1 LVRACRWP
9 RLLVRRVRDRGAST
23 AISPAGQQLGSPR
36 RQHQRCRLPASGCQ
50 RLEIDQDDRRS
61 LRGLPPADPRPGAPS
76 AAPPP
81 RPHRPGQRSEPGPG
95 ANGGEGEAK
104 RLRPVERNVREREH
118 VGGHSSGSSVIR
130 PPAMASHVDAT
141 VGSPRAD
148 RSVAHQRQLYSYAPQ
163 NHARPRRSQCAPP
176 TRGAEVFMLR
186 RGQLRAAAFE
196 EIPELFR
203 MVRSLIH
210 AVRYR
215 TRLWS
220 ARYGDHR
227 VVAANQVSGRGGPA
241 LTTPPRSRRWR
252 HSARRSLLQDDP
264 PLRCRPMLSSEKGE
278 R

>member
-1 LVRACRWP
+1 MTVEASGDCRP
-9 RLLVRRVRDRGAST
+9 PILDPALHRRPASST
-23 AISPAGQQLGSPR
+23 ASAQSEMRAEGQ
-36 RQHQRCRLPASGCQ
+36 
-50 RLEIDQDDRRS
+50 
-61 LRGLPPADPRPGAPS
+61 APT
-76 AAPPP
+76 
-81 RPHRPGQRSEPGPG
+81 
-95 ANGGEGEAK
+95 GERAK
-104 RLRPVERNVREREH
+104 RNDSDRSSATFVSANTS
-118 VGGHSSGSSVIR
+118 GGHSSSSSVIR